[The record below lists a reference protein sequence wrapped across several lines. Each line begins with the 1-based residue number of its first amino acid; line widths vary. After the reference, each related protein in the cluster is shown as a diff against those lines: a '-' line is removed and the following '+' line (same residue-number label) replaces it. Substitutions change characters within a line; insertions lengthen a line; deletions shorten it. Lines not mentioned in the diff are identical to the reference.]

1 MIRAKQSVILE
12 ITKDD
17 YEKIIDFEYWM
28 NDIKIF
34 LDKYPI
40 SYAQSCVKNICTNI
54 NNLKAYMEVIE

>member
-17 YEKIIDFEYWM
+17 YKKITDFEYWM

-34 LDKYPI
+34 LNEYPI
-40 SYAQSCVKNICTNI
+40 SYAQLCVEDICTNI
-54 NNLKAYMEVIE
+54 SNLKTYMEVIE